1 MKRLFAICALLLL
14 VLTGCTLPESNEAL
28 LYFNENA
35 EFGGLLLGMTTDAMQ
50 EELGEPDAE
59 SPITEGTEYAYH
71 ASDLSVVVSD
81 EGVIRRLSSKNA
93 EFGVFGVKVGDDIE
107 AAGMVLE
114 DNGYT
119 RDAASGYRYNNNEV
133 QIILLTVDNATVV
146 GFTASWQ
153 D

>member
-1 MKRLFAICALLLL
+1 MKCLVAICALLLL
-14 VLTGCTLPESNEAL
+14 LAGCTLPESNEAL
-28 LYFNENA
+28 LEFNENA

-59 SPITEGTEYAYH
+59 SPITAGTEYAYH
-71 ASDLSVVVSD
+71 ASDLSVVVND

-107 AAGMVLE
+107 AAGTVLE
-114 DNGYT
+114 DNGYM

>member
-14 VLTGCTLPESNEAL
+14 VLAGCALPESNEAL
-28 LYFNENA
+28 LEFNENA

-71 ASDLSVVVSD
+71 ASDLSVVVND

-93 EFGVFGVKVGDDIE
+93 EFAVFGIKVGDDIE
-107 AAGMVLE
+107 TAGTVLE

-119 RDAASGYRYNNNEV
+119 RDAASGYRYNNNEMQV
-133 QIILLTVDNATVV
+133 ILLTVDNATVV